1 MINYSTSRG
10 PPDGLAYLAAATAVF
25 LWASAFVGIRY
36 LLQYFTPFGIATL
49 RFLIASFALSL
60 CFAFMPRAAENPML
74 KSDWAMF
81 ALFGLLGIVGYNAGI
96 NIGEKT
102 VSAGTASFI
111 VAQVPI
117 ATTVLQA
124 VIFRTKLN
132 TVLISGLLL
141 GVLGTT
147 IVFLGESGS
156 IGLGLG
162 VIWILLGVISESAYF
177 VLQRPAVDRMGS
189 FRVNYFTIVAA
200 TLIMLPTLPW
210 RGQADVQ
217 PDWFSWSVVAY
228 LGLFPSALAYFLWS
242 FSIGR
247 VGAVTTSSTLYA
259 LPIVTTLLGYFVL
272 HETPSFISITGGA
285 IALIGAIIV
294 HSCNNKS

>member
-1 MINYSTSRG
+1 
-10 PPDGLAYLAAATAVF
+10 
-25 LWASAFVGIRY
+25 
-36 LLQYFTPFGIATL
+36 
-49 RFLIASFALSL
+49 
-60 CFAFMPRAAENPML
+60 ML